1 MDRLWSDL
9 GPKETKLFLGARAF
23 ATSGLWQRRGKANLY
38 KSYFWNVFM
47 FPPLNQTCSLCFPI
61 FLACYLWNILS
72 LKSIV
77 TICPLGG
84 EGVLLDQTA
93 RLQPPR
99 SPRWKSKPAAQ
110 NLKEKSQHPP
120 LTTSGPQLPSLLFLG
135 SSYLAAIII
144 SFFIFKE
151 SGVFSRFVLFF
162 LFKAGLAT
170 LAFPRSSKFGPCSFF

>member
-1 MDRLWSDL
+1 MDKLWSDL
-9 GPKETKLFLGARAF
+9 GPKENKFLLGARAF
-23 ATSGLWQRRGKANLY
+23 ATSGFWQRRGKANLY

-47 FPPLNQTCSLCFPI
+47 FPPLNQTCSLFFPI

-77 TICPLGG
+77 IICPLGG

-110 NLKEKSQHPP
+110 KVSNPP
-120 LTTSGPQLPSLLFLG
+120 LPLLALNCHPYLLFLG

-144 SFFIFKE
+144 ITFKI
-151 SGVFSRFVLFF
+151 L
-162 LFKAGLAT
+162 
-170 LAFPRSSKFGPCSFF
+170 